1 MSRERVLTLHA
12 GFYPQLARGL
22 TSKFSFTRS
31 VSRGAGKH
39 YKTLGSAFAQHVQE
53 MSNSMGGNNLLSALS
68 SSNTV
73 ATKMAGLAPGLQ
85 SRLNAAKLYLATE
98 MDLGSKDPYRQERP
112 TSWKD
117 IVGDVD
123 TYNDLPKKFALR
135 GNYVWYTARTS
146 GPKDIAKAYL
156 SKRQNQFRLEDA
168 EDWYQTAV
176 GATESN
182 QLRKWALR
190 TLGMGGPN
198 EHLDEATIQKMH
210 DDAAEEVATGGEEG
224 IEKAP
229 SPKGTARGRDFILD
243 GKAIE
248 STEQSGISHGL
259 VGDFPIK
266 GAKSGAT
273 EKEKKKL
280 AKAWEGYMRDPV
292 IKTWNT
298 VTEKLMK
305 KRSTKLG
312 KVIEKSG
319 KELRKEIKD
328 LANKKAGGTK
338 ANKKG
343 RKKLARLKM
352 AAGMDDAFFRNIKH
366 NIANEGQSKYKGW
379 VEGVP
384 ISDRDE
390 TTGKRLYAST
400 EIDSRLKNTYIKYSV
415 KAGGVTIL
423 DAISHAHGLM
433 ENSGKKQLANHY
445 LNQQMNY
452 AHGAANNTEGM
463 THTNGVTTSGITA
476 TGASLNHKMNTSASK
491 KMGEMFFQ
499 ILEKKILKGLRES
512 IVKDQSGIKAGL
524 KTFAKSDSHNLFWAS
539 PYVGLEEGLYIS
551 RK

>member
-39 YKTLGSAFAQHVQE
+39 YKTLGSEFAQHVQE
-53 MSNSMGGNNLLSALS
+53 MSNSMGGNSLLSALS

-73 ATKMAGLAPGLQ
+73 ATKMAGLASGLQ

-98 MDLGSKDPYRQERP
+98 MGLGSEDPYRRERP
-112 TSWKD
+112 TTWKD

-168 EDWYQTAV
+168 ENWYQGAV
-176 GATESN
+176 GATDSN
-182 QLRKWALR
+182 KLRKWALG
-190 TLGMGGPN
+190 TLGMDGPN
-198 EHLDEATIQKMH
+198 QHLDAATIQEMH
-210 DDAAEEVATGGEEG
+210 DDAAEEGAGDG

-229 SPKGTARGRDFILD
+229 SPKGTTARGRDFML
-243 GKAIE
+243 GKKYIE

-273 EKEKKKL
+273 KKEKNKM
-280 AKAWEGYMRDPV
+280 AKAWEDYMKDPV

-298 VTEKLMK
+298 VTKSLMMK
-305 KRSTKLG
+305 KGNKLN
-312 KVIEKSG
+312 KVIKKSG
-319 KELRKEIKD
+319 AEIKKEIKQI
-328 LANKKAGGTK
+328 AKAKAGGTQL
-338 ANKKG
+338 NEKG

-352 AAGMDDAFFRNIKH
+352 AASMDDAFFRNIKH
-366 NIANEGQSKYKGW
+366 NIANEGRNKYKGW

-384 ISDRDE
+384 ISGRDE

-400 EIDSRLKNTYIKYSV
+400 DIASKRMKLGWIKYKV
-415 KAGGVTIL
+415 KGVQIL

-433 ENSGKKQLANHY
+433 RDSGKKQLANHY

-452 AHGAANNTEGM
+452 AHGASNNVTGM

-476 TGASLNHKMNTSASK
+476 TGASLNHKMNTSVSK
-491 KMGEMFFQ
+491 KVGEEFFQ
-499 ILEKKILKGLRES
+499 ILEKKILKGLRKS
-512 IVKDQSGIKAGL
+512 IVKDQSGIKDGL
-524 KTFAKSDSHNLFWAS
+524 KKFQQSDSHKLFWAS